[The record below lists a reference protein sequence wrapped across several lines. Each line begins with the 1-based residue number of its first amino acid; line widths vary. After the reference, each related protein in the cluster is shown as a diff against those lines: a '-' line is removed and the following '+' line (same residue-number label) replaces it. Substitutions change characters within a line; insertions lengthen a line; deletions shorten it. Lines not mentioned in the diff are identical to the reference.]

1 MVQQHAAGQR
11 GTDFR
16 HVGFLGPQPAVLW
29 WSQLSGGIHV
39 SIMILDSMSVLQ
51 AKHLSAQPAH
61 GTTYVSVLE
70 EASKNVFDCAKK
82 GHFLC
87 FAGFLERAAAAYFFF
102 FEKHRAFDGGVHYML
117 WTRLLL
123 TKTAFKECQQPQRSG
138 KSTQNLRRIYLDKY
152 LHCIVLTN
160 SRSRFSLIL
169 LLYLHSKSFHT
180 L

>member
-1 MVQQHAAGQR
+1 MVQQHAARQR

-70 EASKNVFDCAKK
+70 EALKNVFDCAKK

-102 FEKHRAFDGGVHYML
+102 LRSTG
-117 WTRLLL
+117 LLMEVCI
-123 TKTAFKECQQPQRSG
+123 TCYEHVYCWQKQRSKNASNHSVQG
-138 KSTQNLRRIYLDKY
+138 NPHKISGEST
-152 LHCIVLTN
+152 
-160 SRSRFSLIL
+160 
-169 LLYLHSKSFHT
+169 
-180 L
+180 

>member
-1 MVQQHAAGQR
+1 MVQQHAARQR

-70 EASKNVFDCAKK
+70 EALKNVFDCAKK

-102 FEKHRAFDGGVHYML
+102 FWEAQGFWWRCALHVMNTFTADKNSVQRMPATTVFREIHTKSQENLPRQIFTLHR
-117 WTRLLL
+117 TN
-123 TKTAFKECQQPQRSG
+123 KQQI
-138 KSTQNLRRIYLDKY
+138 T
-152 LHCIVLTN
+152 
-160 SRSRFSLIL
+160 IL
-169 LLYLHSKSFHT
+169 PHSVTVFAQ
-180 L
+180 